1 MKVSKLALMTVLLGS
16 VLAISPGS
24 RADDKT
30 DTKPADKEAVT
41 KGRPARGERLQQ
53 ISEELKLTDEQKEK
67 LKPVLQEQAKKAR
80 ELRADKDLSKEDRL
94 AKVKELREG
103 MNTKLKAI
111 LTPEQLEKW
120 NKLRSEG
127 PRRRKQE

>member
-1 MKVSKLALMTVLLGS
+1 MTVLLGS

-24 RADDKT
+24 RADGKT

-80 ELRADKDLSKEDRL
+80 ELRADKDLSKEDRQ

-111 LTPEQLEKW
+111 LTPEQLEQWK
-120 NKLRSEG
+120 KLRSEG

>member
-1 MKVSKLALMTVLLGS
+1 MKVSKFALMTVLLGS
-16 VLAISPGS
+16 VLAISPAS

-30 DTKPADKEAVT
+30 DTKPADKPAVT

-67 LKPVLQEQAKKAR
+67 LKPVFQEQAKKAR

-120 NKLRSEG
+120 NNRKEG
-127 PRRRKQE
+127 PQRRKQE

>member
-1 MKVSKLALMTVLLGS
+1 MTVLLGS
-16 VLAISPGS
+16 ALAISPAS

-30 DTKPADKEAVT
+30 DTKPADKPAVT
-41 KGRPARGERLQQ
+41 KARPARGERLQQ
-53 ISEELKLTDEQKEK
+53 ISEELKLSDEQKEK
-67 LKPVLQEQAKKAR
+67 LKPVFQEQAKKAR

-120 NKLRSEG
+120 NKLRKEG
-127 PRRRKQE
+127 PQRRKQE